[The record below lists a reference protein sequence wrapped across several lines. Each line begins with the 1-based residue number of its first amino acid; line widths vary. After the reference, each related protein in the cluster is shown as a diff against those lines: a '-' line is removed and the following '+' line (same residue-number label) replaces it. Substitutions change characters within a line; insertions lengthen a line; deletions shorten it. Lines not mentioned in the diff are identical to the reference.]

1 MLNTLLDVRTERRFL
16 TVLFCDMVDSTA
28 HQYRMDPERFG
39 ALLAAYRQIVFDQV
53 RRHRGHVA
61 RVIGDG
67 VLAFFGWP
75 RAVGKD
81 AQMAVICALEI
92 GRELARRHD
101 FDGDGAGMAVRMGI
115 ETGWV
120 LVGDIGPTGQIE
132 QSGVI
137 GPAPNVA
144 ARLQHLARHNGL
156 VVGEG
161 TLTLLPDWFLTD
173 PADTSGVNLPEP
185 VKAAHVIGISDNGD
199 PLGRLQPSRLAP
211 LIGRE
216 AELGRL
222 AEAWDR
228 AASAAGQVMLL
239 SGEAGMGKS
248 RLVGALLDHVPAGGH
263 EAIALYCAEQ
273 TIDNSFHP
281 LIEPLTRELRLKPD
295 ASNAEI
301 LSAATS
307 FARRIGHD
315 ADVEGIALATLL
327 GMPIPPGIPNTELR
341 RRTFNVLSGWIAE
354 RAARNPLIFI
364 VEDFQWADSSLAT
377 FVAQLADR
385 AAAMRLL
392 LLITHRADHG
402 VEWPDK
408 PHFGR
413 LALGP
418 LSSADAARLAA
429 AVLDTSDPAA
439 AAMIAERAECV
450 PLFVEEFARAS
461 LDQGRRTDR
470 LPGSISQLLTARL
483 DALGPA
489 RRLAQLVA
497 VVGQEAPLPLLASV
511 SGLSE
516 VELAQQ
522 AGLLLDSG
530 IMIQR
535 FLGETTLLSFRH
547 ALLRA
552 AAYQAL
558 PAVHRCRLH
567 DRVAAQLRASN
578 PALETAAPAILGW
591 HLEQADRPAEAT
603 VLFRRAAAIGLAGGA
618 YVEAEA
624 HARRAVRLAEAD
636 PDRPP
641 DGPVTESLYAALG
654 LLGESLIATR
664 GEGSSDVRA
673 TYERATRLALR
684 ARATRNLPP
693 LLRGLC
699 ASYQVRG
706 PLARARELGERLLQL
721 SEHLG
726 DQALIADAERRLGWC
741 LLCQGNLHE
750 AGLLLERST
759 TRALGA
765 DAASPTSSALDTR
778 VLGLANLAIL
788 GSLRDSDERT
798 RERTDTAVAAAEA
811 CRKPLAAAY
820 GYGCAALT
828 RMMLGDN
835 SATRRLAR
843 KTERAAA
850 EHGLVYWAALA
861 HILRGWADA
870 RSGNATSG
878 LADLREGLS
887 LYGKTESLVL
897 RPLALM
903 MLADAQAEAG
913 SVAGALE
920 ALDEAEAVAGDIGA
934 VVFKCVLLAAR
945 GRILLTAG
953 DPTAQDA
960 FARARTEALAG
971 GATTVAR
978 KAALGLETGPR
989 GNIDLHLVH

>member
-39 ALLAAYRQIVFDQV
+39 ALLAAYRQIVFGQV

-75 RAVGKD
+75 QAAGKD

-101 FDGDGAGMAVRMGI
+101 LDAESAGMAVRMGI

-120 LVGDIGPTGQIE
+120 LVGDIGPTEQIE
-132 QSGVI
+132 HSGVI

-144 ARLQHLARHNGL
+144 ARLQHLARSNGL

-161 TLTLLPDWFLTD
+161 TLALLPDWFLTE
-173 PADTSGVNLPEP
+173 PADTNGINLPEP
-185 VKAAHVIGISDNGD
+185 VKAAHVLGISDNGD

-211 LIGRE
+211 LTGRA
-216 AELGRL
+216 AELGSL
-222 AEAWDR
+222 VGAWER
-228 AASAAGQVMLL
+228 AASGSGQVVLL

-248 RLVGALLDHVPAGGH
+248 RLVGALADHLPAGGY
-263 EAIALYCAEQ
+263 EAVALYCAEQ
-273 TIDNSFHP
+273 TIDNSFQP

-295 ASNAEI
+295 ASGPEI
-301 LSAATS
+301 LAAATS
-307 FARRIGHD
+307 FARQIGHD
-315 ADVEGIALATLL
+315 ADIEGIALASLL

-341 RRTFNVLSGWIAE
+341 RRTFNVLLGWVAE
-354 RAARNPLIFI
+354 RTAQHPLIFI

-377 FVAQLADR
+377 FIGQLAEQ
-385 AAAMRLL
+385 AATMRLL
-392 LLITHRADHG
+392 LLVTHRADHR

-408 PHFGR
+408 PHFTR

-418 LSSADAARLAA
+418 LSSADAAHLAA
-429 AVLDTSDPAA
+429 AVLNTSDPDD
-439 AAMIAERAECV
+439 AAMIAERAEGV

-461 LDQGRRTDR
+461 LDLGRRTDR
-470 LPGSISQLLTARL
+470 LPGSISQLLSARL

-497 VVGQEAPLPLLASV
+497 VVGQEAPSPLLASL
-511 SGLSE
+511 SGLSDA
-516 VELAQQ
+516 ELAQQ
-522 AGLLLDSG
+522 TGVLLDSG

-535 FLGETTLLSFRH
+535 FLGDTMLLSFRH

-567 DRVAAQLRASN
+567 DRVAEQLRASN
-578 PALETAAPAILGW
+578 PALETTMPATLGW
-591 HLEQADRPAEAT
+591 HLEQADRLVEAA
-603 VLFRRAAAIGLAGGA
+603 VLFRRAATIGLAGGA

-624 HARRAVRLAEAD
+624 HARRAIRLTEAD
-636 PDRPP
+636 
-641 DGPVTESLYAALG
+641 ESGAPAENLYAALG
-654 LLGESLIATR
+654 LLGEALIATR
-664 GEGSSDVRA
+664 GEGSSDVRE
-673 TYERATRLALR
+673 TYERATRLALQ
-684 ARATRNLPP
+684 AQAARNLPP

-706 PLARARELGERLLQL
+706 PLASARELGERLLQL
-721 SEHLG
+721 SERLD

-741 LLCQGNLHE
+741 LLCQGELHE

-759 TRALGA
+759 TRALGT

-788 GSLRDSDERT
+788 SSLCDSDERT
-798 RERTDTAVAAAEA
+798 RERTDITVAAAEA

-850 EHGLVYWAALA
+850 DHGLVYWAALA

-870 RSGNATSG
+870 RSGNAASG

-887 LYGKTESLVL
+887 LYSKTESRVL
-897 RPLALM
+897 RPFALM

-913 SVAGALE
+913 SLAGALE
-920 ALDEAEAVAGDIGA
+920 ALDEADAIAGDIGA
-934 VVFKCVLLAAR
+934 SVFKCILSAARGQVLLAA
-945 GRILLTAG
+945 G
-953 DPTAQDA
+953 DQGARDV
-960 FARARTEALAG
+960 FARARTQAMAV
-971 GATTVAR
+971 GATAVIRRINATLDV
-978 KAALGLETGPR
+978 GVSS
-989 GNIDLHLVH
+989 NIDLYSIH